1 MESLWLVNIFWL
13 GILTFIL
20 LIFVLV
26 LAFKIYSKLD
36 QIRIITVQ
44 RSSTGTA
51 QGGKAGDDPV
61 YPPPIPPPGTSGGG

>member
-44 RSSTGTA
+44 RSATGTA
-51 QGGKAGDDPV
+51 QGGKAGDDPN
-61 YPPPIPPPGTSGGG
+61 YPPPIPPPTGGGGG